1 MTRQDVGCNGGQ
13 DQEGHCAQDVQ
24 THLQDVRST
33 MQDAMLQD
41 AAAVEA
47 GSLASLTGCEC

>member
-1 MTRQDVGCNGGQ
+1 MEDKTRKANEHKGVL
-13 DQEGHCAQDVQ
+13 

-41 AAAVEA
+41 ATAVEA
-47 GSLASLTGCEC
+47 GSLELLTGCEC